1 MAAAGLTIELDD
13 PPAAMVGMA
22 LEMQRAVD
30 QINTQRGTSFQIRI
44 GINCGPVVAGVIG
57 KSKFIY
63 DLWGDTVNLASRMES
78 HGIAGQIH
86 VSEAV
91 YKRVKGRFRVE
102 PRGDIEIKGKGP
114 MPTYLICDH
123 GESVGS

>member
-1 MAAAGLTIELDD
+1 MACSGRTETERLIESTFTKRRGAT
-13 PPAAMVGMA
+13 PNGPSHESIGV
-22 LEMQRAVD
+22 RAH
-30 QINTQRGTSFQIRI
+30 FF
-44 GINCGPVVAGVIG
+44 PGVIG

-78 HGIAGQIH
+78 HGVAGQIH

-91 YKRVKGRFRVE
+91 YKRIKGRFRVE

-114 MPTYLICDH
+114 MPTYLVDDNDPITNH
-123 GESVGS
+123 HPQ